1 MIITKHTLVFKYI
14 FKQKEARR
22 EARNMSFIA
31 NALAGIGSLFAGI
44 GSQACTLVWWD
55 EPKCP
60 KSLIK

>member
-14 FKQKEARR
+14 FKQQNKKGGIK
-22 EARNMSFIA
+22 MSFIA
-31 NALAGIGSLFAGI
+31 NALAGIGALFAGI
-44 GSQACTLVWWD
+44 GSQACMVIWWD